1 MAPAAC
7 ELRYEAADHAS
18 HTGSHSGPG
27 STLMSSLAL
36 TLIPG
41 IGVVGCPDAHDHS
54 AHTTDAEHENE
65 APNHA
70 LLEENVQ
77 VCHLP
82 TVC

>member
-1 MAPAAC
+1 
-7 ELRYEAADHAS
+7 
-18 HTGSHSGPG
+18 
-27 STLMSSLAL
+27 MSSLAL